1 VTCNP
6 SPNPPP
12 SNFMSENESSN
23 SSNVADLQDNVAAL
37 QRQLFSL
44 LLALIVVSGTL
55 TVYLYRQASLI
66 HKDIEAIKGDRQV
79 ENIVYTFNQNR
90 AGMQTF
96 LNELNDYAKTHP
108 DFQLLLQKNG
118 MASPAAKK

>member
-1 VTCNP
+1 
-6 SPNPPP
+6 
-12 SNFMSENESSN
+12 MSENESSN

>member
-1 VTCNP
+1 MTCNP